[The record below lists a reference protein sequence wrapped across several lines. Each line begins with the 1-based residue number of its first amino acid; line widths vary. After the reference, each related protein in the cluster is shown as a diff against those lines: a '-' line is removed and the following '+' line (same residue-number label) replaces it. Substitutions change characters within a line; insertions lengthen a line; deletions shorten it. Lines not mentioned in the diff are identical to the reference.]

1 MTNAL
6 GPIAA
11 TLLAIEGALG
21 ALWVTGRLA
30 LIASTDPGPIA
41 VILARAVVGALQL
54 TGAWLLFER
63 RDAAVPIAR
72 VAVLGSVIVT
82 TVGIGWRL
90 APTNLDPA
98 LRWYFVGAYW
108 VYALALLSVIRRV
121 GRSAAGMH

>member
-11 TLLAIEGALG
+11 SLLAIEGALG
-21 ALWVTGRLA
+21 ALWVAGRLP
-30 LIASTDPGPIA
+30 LIASTDPGPLV
-41 VILARAVVGALQL
+41 VILVRAVAGALQL

-72 VAVLGSVIVT
+72 IAILASAAVT
-82 TVGIGWRL
+82 TVGIGLRV

-108 VYALALLSVIRRV
+108 AYALALLWVVRRV
-121 GRSAAGMH
+121 GRSAAGMR